1 MSRRGRSR
9 SSPPPAET
17 RGAIDAKA
25 LARLRPDACVVN
37 VARGPLVDYA
47 ALCDALASGRLVG
60 AGLDVFWDEPIDPGD
75 PLLALPN
82 VVATPHTAAV
92 TDRSFEGIVSVVVE
106 NIERA
111 RRGEPPLHRIV

>member
-1 MSRRGRSR
+1 
-9 SSPPPAET
+9 
-17 RGAIDAKA
+17 
-25 LARLRPDACVVN
+25 
-37 VARGPLVDYA
+37 
-47 ALCDALASGRLVG
+47 
-60 AGLDVFWDEPIDPGD
+60 VFWDEPIDPGD